1 VESVR
6 LRSDTAGYQ
15 HDLLRYCEREENE
28 RFGRIEFAI
37 SCDVTGE
44 FKKAVRQVAE
54 SEWQSIYRE
63 ENGER
68 VQTGREWAE
77 VCFVPNKISHSK
89 HGLEYR
95 YLATREVLRQL
106 DLPGMEEQAELPF
119 QTLELNRQRY
129 KIFGIVTNMDWEG
142 ERLIV
147 WQQKRCGKSEEVHKV
162 MKEDLAGGNLPS
174 GDFGENAAWWWI
186 MVLSLNLNVIMKR
199 LVLGQAWVG
208 KRMKA
213 IRFGVICLPGRIL
226 SHARGLVIRL
236 GKQCSAYRL
245 LIEARKTIAQ
255 LALGPS
261 G

>member
-1 VESVR
+1 
-6 LRSDTAGYQ
+6 
-15 HDLLRYCEREENE
+15 
-28 RFGRIEFAI
+28 
-37 SCDVTGE
+37 
-44 FKKAVRQVAE
+44 
-54 SEWQSIYRE
+54 
-63 ENGER
+63 
-68 VQTGREWAE
+68 
-77 VCFVPNKISHSK
+77 
-89 HGLEYR
+89 
-95 YLATREVLRQL
+95 
-106 DLPGMEEQAELPF
+106 MEEQAKLPF

-142 ERLIV
+142 DRLIV
-147 WQQKRCGKSEEVHKV
+147 WQQERCGKSEEVHKV

-199 LVLGQAWVG
+199 LVLGQAWIG
-208 KRMKA
+208 KRMKS

-236 GKQCSAYRL
+236 GKQCSAYRV

-255 LALGPS
+255 LAQAPS